1 MVQFYQQPTVP
12 LHTKVDSSDLPLKIG
27 PYRIEK
33 LLTTGA
39 VSKLYLGLHEED
51 RELAVLKVLSHDIL
65 KDPLRKKIFL
75 KEGTILKNLVHSNIV
90 RYYSEGEFEG
100 GLYIAVEF
108 VQGISLKQF
117 ILQRS
122 LSLKRSIDVV
132 LKTLYALLYLHSLGI
147 VH

>member
-12 LHTKVDSSDLPLKIG
+12 LHTEVDSSDLPVKIG

-65 KDPLRKKIFL
+65 KDPLRKKNL
-75 KEGTILKNLVHSNIV
+75 PQRRYDSQKSSTQQYCSILL
-90 RYYSEGEFEG
+90 
-100 GLYIAVEF
+100 
-108 VQGISLKQF
+108 
-117 ILQRS
+117 
-122 LSLKRSIDVV
+122 
-132 LKTLYALLYLHSLGI
+132 
-147 VH
+147 